1 MSFENIGINIRN
13 LREKENIS
21 QEKLAAKC
29 NLSKQSIY
37 LLEKGEF
44 VIESILFEVIWTSL
58 FVYAMIH

>member
-37 LLEKGEF
+37 LLEKIEF